1 MLFLKCSCGNLRPM
15 NEKYD
20 RPVSHGDLL
29 LTVEMA
35 LRKAGRSWPKKR
47 VPGDH
52 DRLRPVAEAV
62 LADLERCGMR
72 VFQRPPR
79 PPHSIPD
86 PWGALRQDGESDG
99 TDS

>member
-1 MLFLKCSCGNLRPM
+1 M
-15 NEKYD
+15 NEIYN

-35 LRKAGRSWPKKR
+35 LHQAERSWPKKR

-52 DRLRPVAEAV
+52 DRLSPVAREVVAH
-62 LADLERCGMR
+62 LERCGMR

-86 PWGALRQDGESDG
+86 PWAALRQDGEPDG